1 MFLLNNKFNL
11 NLKYLFYNITI
22 YLIEKKLNAH
32 NWWNHFYYILNIKYV
47 SCLLETIKVF
57 RPNRECTIS
66 VSKAYEK
73 LIENQYI
80 HA

>member
-11 NLKYLFYNITI
+11 NLKYLFYNI

-32 NWWNHFYYILNIKYV
+32 NCWNHFYNIKYV
-47 SCLLETIKVF
+47 SCLLETIKVS
-57 RPNRECTIS
+57 RRNRECTIS

-73 LIENQYI
+73 LIENQ
-80 HA
+80 